1 MYYREGQQKALP
13 LLKRE
18 DIKMVGIVSHNGKIY
33 YQSLS
38 VTTIL
43 MRCEP
48 QGITIN
54 KKVMGG
60 FSSLI
65 VNKLCKLLE
74 TDRKTV
80 LQDIRDGKIIKI
92 ENLHV

>member
-1 MYYREGQQKALP
+1 
-13 LLKRE
+13 
-18 DIKMVGIVSHNGKIY
+18 MVGIISHNGKIY

-38 VTTIL
+38 ASTIL

-48 QGITIN
+48 QEIIIN

-74 TDRKTV
+74 TDRKTI
-80 LQDIRDGKIIKI
+80 LQGIRDGKIIKI